1 MTIFRAMM
9 HFFSSMIDSYSNK
22 YLVLLVLARYEKI
35 MKAVV
40 SGSRQHNHSQHTH
53 THYKMVVLCTNNS
66 SPSSS
71 EGGVG
76 FKPLRGVLASY
87 KFE

>member
-1 MTIFRAMM
+1 M

-53 THYKMVVLCTNNS
+53 TLQDGGPMYKQLF
-66 SPSSS
+66 PI
-71 EGGVG
+71 
-76 FKPLRGVLASY
+76 FK
-87 KFE
+87 